1 MKYRKISFTNH
12 PILGT
17 VSFDFVNQATGQPY
31 QNIIFAGENGI
42 GKTVFLDFL
51 STFLP
56 NNRIRDIGIV
66 HFEIELSDDDILRL
80 VDKVK
85 ASYGNGNTFSVN
97 DFPDKLL
104 VYDYDS
110 SNTDGGYWGIGTYT
124 DKDGRRQT
132 KQGYYFQHIF
142 RSIFSRAEINFTP
155 KKISNVTGMEI
166 DQQELDQQRSS
177 ENLGSEIKQLIVDIN
192 TQDALETQEW
202 TDAHPG
208 SPLPEDKRHPRQRR
222 FTEAFNNMFPTKRL
236 AKVNTQKGNIDV
248 LFEENGKQMSI
259 DNLSSGEKEIV
270 FRGAFMLRDKLN
282 TPGFIAL
289 VDEPELSMH
298 PKWEMKILDYY
309 KNLFK
314 DEHGHQ
320 TCQMFVA
327 THSVHVLK
335 KALENS
341 SDDLVIVLNK
351 GDNGSIASKS
361 IVAPN
366 KLSTITSAETT
377 YLAFGIYSVDYHIE
391 LFSEYQRRNSLQ
403 SIKSVDTAIM
413 ATPQYQADTAKYHR
427 HSEHRRADGTL
438 QNTYD
443 TVCCLVRNHID
454 HPDTA
459 APYSESDLIN
469 STELLRSLL

>member
-1 MKYRKISFTNH
+1 MKYRKITFKNH
-12 PILGT
+12 PVLGN
-17 VSFDFVNQATGQPY
+17 VCFDFTDAQGRTVDT
-31 QNIIFAGENGI
+31 IIIAGENGI

-51 STFLP
+51 NTFLP
-56 NNRIRDIGIV
+56 ANRIRDIGVV
-66 HFEIELSDDDILRL
+66 HFEIVLNNEDILRL
-80 VDKVK
+80 VDKTK
-85 ASYGNGNTFSVN
+85 KSYGDIFSVD

-104 VYDYDS
+104 IYDYDS
-110 SNTDGGYWGIGTYT
+110 TKTDAQYWGIGSYT
-124 DKDGRRQT
+124 NKDGSQQT
-132 KQGYYFQHIF
+132 KQGFFFQSLF

-155 KKISNVTGMEI
+155 KKISSVTGMGI

-177 ENLGSEIKQLIVDIN
+177 EDLASEIKQLIVDIN

-208 SPLPEDKRHPRQRR
+208 SPLPEAKRHPRQRR
-222 FTEAFNNMFPTKRL
+222 FTEAFNKMFPTKRL
-236 AKVNTQKGNIDV
+236 ARVNTQKGNIDV

-259 DNLSSGEKEIV
+259 DHLSSGEKEVV
-270 FRGAFMLRDKLN
+270 FRGAFMLRDKSK
-282 TPGFIAL
+282 TRGFIAL

-298 PKWEMKILDYY
+298 PKWEMRILDYY
-309 KNLFK
+309 KSLFK
-314 DEHGHQ
+314 DEHGQ
-320 TCQMFVA
+320 ASCQLFIA

-341 SDDLVIVLNK
+341 TDDLVIVLNK
-351 GDNGSIASKS
+351 DDNGMVASKS

-391 LFSEYQRRNSLQ
+391 LFCEYQRRNSLQ

-413 ATPQYQADTAKYHR
+413 ATPQFQADTAKYQKY
-427 HSEHRRADGTL
+427 SEHRKADGTL

-454 HPDTA
+454 HPNTS

>member
-31 QNIIFAGENGI
+31 QNIILAGENGI

-56 NNRIRDIGIV
+56 ANRVRNIGVV
-66 HFEIELSDDDILRL
+66 HFELMLSDEDIQRL
-80 VDKVK
+80 IEKTK
-85 ASYGNGNTFSVN
+85 GSYGNTFSEG
-97 DFPDKLL
+97 DFLDKSLI
-104 VYDYDS
+104 YDYDS
-110 SNTDGGYWGIGTYT
+110 TNMDAQYWGTGSYI
-124 DKDGRRQT
+124 DKNGSPMI
-132 KQGYYFQHIF
+132 KKGFFFQPFF

-166 DQQELDQQRSS
+166 DQQELEQQRSS

-202 TDAHPG
+202 TDAHPN
-208 SPLPEDKRHPRQRR
+208 SVLPEDKRHPRQRR
-222 FTEAFNNMFPTKRL
+222 FTEAFNKMFPTKRL
-236 AKVNTQKGNIDV
+236 VKVNSQKGHIDV

-282 TPGFIAL
+282 TQNYIAL

-314 DEHGHQ
+314 DENGHQ
-320 TCQMFVA
+320 SCQLFIA

-341 SDDLVIVLNK
+341 ADDLVIVMNK
-351 GDNGSIASKS
+351 DVHGVITCKS

-366 KLSTITSAETT
+366 KLSSITSAETT

-391 LFSEYQRRNSLQ
+391 LFCEYQRRNSLQ

-459 APYSESDLIN
+459 ASYTESDLID

>member
-17 VSFDFVNQATGQPY
+17 VAFDFVNHATGQPY
-31 QNIIFAGENGI
+31 QNVIFAGENGI

-51 STFLP
+51 NTFLP
-56 NNRIRDIGIV
+56 TNRMRDIGIV
-66 HFEIELSDDDILRL
+66 HFEIELDDNDIQRL
-80 VDKVK
+80 IEKTK
-85 ASYGNGNTFSVN
+85 GMYGDTFSEG
-97 DFPDKLL
+97 DFLDKLL
-104 VYDYDS
+104 VFDYDS
-110 SNTDGGYWGIGTYT
+110 ANMDAQYWGAGSYI
-124 DKDGRRQT
+124 DKNGSRQT
-132 KQGYYFQHIF
+132 KQSFFFQSLF
-142 RSIFSRAEINFTP
+142 RSIFSRAEIIFTP
-155 KKISNVTGMEI
+155 KKISSVTGMEI

-208 SPLPEDKRHPRQRR
+208 SPLPDAKKHPRQRR
-222 FTEAFNNMFPTKRL
+222 FTDAFNKMFPTKRL
-236 AKVNTQKGNIDV
+236 AKVNSQKGSIDV
-248 LFEENGKQMSI
+248 LFEENGKLMSI
-259 DNLSSGEKEIV
+259 DHLSSGEKEIV

-282 TPGFIAL
+282 TQGFIAL

-320 TCQMFVA
+320 SCQLFVA

-341 SDDLVIVLNK
+341 ADDLVIVLNK
-351 GDNGSIASKS
+351 DNHGTIQSKS

-391 LFSEYQRRNSLQ
+391 LFCEYQRRNSLPT
-403 SIKSVDTAIM
+403 IKSVDTAIM
-413 ATPQYQADTAKYHR
+413 ATPQFQSDTVKYQR
-427 HSEHRRADGTL
+427 HSEHRKADGAL
-438 QNTYD
+438 LNSYD

-454 HPDTA
+454 HPNTSA
-459 APYSESDLIN
+459 SYSEDDLIN

>member
-1 MKYRKISFTNH
+1 MKYRKICFTNH

-17 VSFDFVNQATGQPY
+17 VTFDFVNQRTGQPY

-42 GKTVFLDFL
+42 GKTVFLNFL
-51 STFLP
+51 NTFLP
-56 NNRIRDIGIV
+56 ANRIRDIGVI
-66 HFEIELSDDDILRL
+66 HFEIELSDEDIQRL
-80 VDKVK
+80 IDKTK
-85 ASYGNGNTFSVN
+85 GTYGNIFSVG
-97 DFPDKLL
+97 DFSDNNL

-110 SNTDGGYWGIGTYT
+110 TNTEAQYWGTGTYI
-124 DKDGRRQT
+124 DKNGICQT
-132 KQGYYFQHIF
+132 KHGYFFNFFF

-155 KKISNVTGMEI
+155 KKINSVTGMEI
-166 DQQELDQQRSS
+166 DQQDFEQQRSS
-177 ENLGSEIKQLIVDIN
+177 ENLGSEIKQLFVDIN

-208 SPLPEDKRHPRQRR
+208 SPLPDDKKHPRQRR
-222 FTEAFNNMFPTKRL
+222 FTDAFNKMFPTKRL
-236 AKVNTQKGNIDV
+236 AKVNSQKGNIDV

-282 TPGFIAL
+282 TQGVIAL

-320 TCQMFVA
+320 FCQLFVA

-335 KALENS
+335 TALENNT
-341 SDDLVIVLNK
+341 DDLVIVLNK
-351 GDNGSIASKS
+351 DHQGKISSKS
-361 IVAPN
+361 IDAPN

-391 LFSEYQRRNSLQ
+391 LFCEYQRRNSLQ
-403 SIKSVDTAIM
+403 SIKSVDTAIK
-413 ATPQYQADTAKYHR
+413 ATPQFKADTAKYKKK
-427 HSEHRRADGTL
+427 SEHRGADGTL
-438 QNTYD
+438 ISTYE
-443 TVCCLVRNHID
+443 TICCLVRNHID
-454 HPDTA
+454 HPDTSA
-459 APYSESDLIN
+459 SYSESDLIN